1 MKKANKGKVG
11 IILALAAA
19 LSCGSAVA
27 VSEICSKADNGV
39 VIAAAETNT
48 EVSARSMTAEQIAA
62 AWNTAVQESID
73 TGKQV
78 TFTLEDDWTA
88 PANGSSTSFGT
99 GTGFSYGRILVPE
112 GADIVLDLNGHII
125 DRGLKYKNMVESGGV
140 IYVNRGTLEITDAV
154 GEGAIT
160 GGNTRYEGGGIYVD
174 GGGMLTLSSGKI
186 TGNISENGGVAAVAG
201 GTLEMNGGEIINNTA
216 KDGGG
221 IYVYDCVFTMN
232 DGVISGNTALYGG
245 GVAAVAGGTFE
256 MNGGN
261 ISGNTASVNGGGVG
275 VYSSA
280 TFTLNGGN
288 IKGNVAPNISGGM

>member
-78 TFTLEDDWTA
+78 TFTIEDNWTA

-99 GTGFSYGRILVPE
+99 GTGFSNGRILVPE
-112 GADIVLDLNGHII
+112 GANIILDLNGHTV
-125 DRGLKYKNMVESGGV
+125 DRGLNGKTAVENGGV
-140 IYVNRGTLEITDAV
+140 ISVAGTLEITDGSSSNGV
-154 GEGAIT
+154 IT
-160 GGNTRYEGGGIYVD
+160 GGNTTVNGGGIYVD

-186 TGNISENGGVAAVAG
+186 TGNI
-201 GTLEMNGGEIINNTA
+201 
-216 KDGGG
+216 
-221 IYVYDCVFTMN
+221 
-232 DGVISGNTALYGG
+232 
-245 GVAAVAGGTFE
+245 
-256 MNGGN
+256 
-261 ISGNTASVNGGGVG
+261 
-275 VYSSA
+275 
-280 TFTLNGGN
+280 
-288 IKGNVAPNISGGM
+288 